1 VVAETETGTIA
12 KGDAEPTAALATRD
26 VPVEPAGVSARAD
39 VAAVSAVTPNTSTS
53 VTLSLHIHLNSPEDL
68 TDDYAA
74 RIREWLELV
83 RGTAPEVQVDVQPD
97 TTSGG

>member
-1 VVAETETGTIA
+1 MQNRLPHWLLGTFRSNQ
-12 KGDAEPTAALATRD
+12 LAFQ
-26 VPVEPAGVSARAD
+26 RAQMLLL
-39 VAAVSAVTPNTSTS
+39 SL
-53 VTLSLHIHLNSPEDL
+53 LSLHIHLNSPEDL